1 MNYGVKGIHWDEDAE
16 GNKFATDAY
25 SEYSSIRSYVTLL
38 RRYNDPDYFVGIN
51 LSPEQKAF
59 AKKAIADAVA
69 ITVPTLDYGYV
80 PASAQETMLLEYKGE
95 LDVVRSKIIVGE
107 LSVDA
112 WDEALAKYY
121 EMGYA
126 QVVEDMVAYIESNR

>member
-1 MNYGVKGIHWDEDAE
+1 MRGS
-16 GNKFATDAY
+16 ATGCLP
-25 SEYSSIRSYVTLL
+25 SSSPRGG
-38 RRYNDPDYFVGIN
+38 RDYFVGIN

>member
-1 MNYGVKGIHWDEDAE
+1 M
-16 GNKFATDAY
+16 
-25 SEYSSIRSYVTLL
+25 
-38 RRYNDPDYFVGIN
+38 
-51 LSPEQKAF
+51 
-59 AKKAIADAVA
+59 
-69 ITVPTLDYGYV
+69 
-80 PASAQETMLLEYKGE
+80 
-95 LDVVRSKIIVGE
+95 VRSKIIVGE